1 MNFVLIINLTKE
13 TAKLVNRED
22 SNNGLWLK
30 TEGQAEECHELNK
43 CADHHSK
50 IYYRAFYFNKI
61 EPNTP
66 IKVMLGETLK
76 AELKV
81 PETDDVSVII
91 I

>member
-1 MNFVLIINLTKE
+1 MNFVLIINLTTE
-13 TAKLVNRED
+13 TAEFLNSIK
-22 SNNGLWLK
+22 SNGLWLK
-30 TEGQAEECHELNK
+30 PEGRADECLELNK
-43 CADHHSK
+43 CANYHRD
-50 IYYRAFYFNKI
+50 ICYRAFYFNKI

-66 IKVMLGETLK
+66 IKVMLGDTLK

>member
-1 MNFVLIINLTKE
+1 MNFVLIINLTTE
-13 TAKLVNRED
+13 TAEFLNSIK
-22 SNNGLWLK
+22 SNGLWLK
-30 TEGQAEECHELNK
+30 IEGQAEECHELNK

>member
-13 TAKLVNRED
+13 TAKLVNSEG

-30 TEGQAEECHELNK
+30 PEGRADECLELNK
-43 CADHHSK
+43 CANYHRD
-50 IYYRAFYFNKI
+50 ICYRAFYFNKI